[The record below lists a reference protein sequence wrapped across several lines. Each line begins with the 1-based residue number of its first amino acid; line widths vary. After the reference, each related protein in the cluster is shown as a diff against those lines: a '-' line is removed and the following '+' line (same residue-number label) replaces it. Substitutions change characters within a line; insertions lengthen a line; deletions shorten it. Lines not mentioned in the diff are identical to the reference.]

1 MLVSCPR
8 RERRALRTTLQRWVG
23 AICLALAGC
32 GAAAPGEPSAGVAVA
47 PWFEEVASARGL
59 VFRHESGH
67 RDRHWLPEI
76 IAGGAALFDMDGDG
90 DLDAYFVQSGGL
102 VDPPDSRAGN
112 QLLVNL
118 GEGTFRDVSA
128 TSGADDRGYG
138 MGVTAGDYDQDGD
151 ADLYVTNVGPN
162 VLLRNDGGGR
172 FTDVSVSAGVGDPG
186 WGASAAFV
194 DHDADGDLDLFVTNY
209 LNWSVETELTCPGQ
223 QGGSDYCSPLTQHP
237 LADVLF
243 RNDGDGTFTD
253 ISESAGL
260 RTAFGNGLG
269 LVLGDFDG
277 SGTLDLFVAN
287 DKMPNQLWLNRGGG
301 RFEDH
306 ALVAGVG
313 VDLDGQAKAGMGVD
327 AVDLDDDADL
337 DLIVVN
343 LRGESDSV
351 YRKPGRLLQ
360 RRHHRGRPAHSEPPV
375 HAVRPG
381 DARLRQRWPAG
392 PVRGERPHRPAG
404 KRAMPPIH
412 TPSPTCCSGGS
423 PMGSSARLRR
433 PAGRVACLPPRAAP
447 PCSGTSTTTAASDV
461 VVVNRDA
468 PAHLLRNIAP
478 RRGHWITFR
487 VMEATGGD
495 ALGASVRF
503 SAGARRLRR
512 DVKAA
517 YGYFASNDPRVHV
530 GLGSTSRVTD
540 VTVRWVDGRVE
551 TFGDFDSDR
560 IVMLRRGDGG
570 T

>member
-1 MLVSCPR
+1 MQVSCPGG
-8 RERRALRTTLQRWVG
+8 ESRALRTTLQPWVG
-23 AICLALAGC
+23 AMCLALAGC
-32 GAAAPGEPSAGVAVA
+32 GAAAPGEPSEGSAVV
-47 PWFEEVASARGL
+47 PWFEEIASARGL

-118 GEGTFRDVSA
+118 GEGTFRDVSG

-138 MGVTAGDYDQDGD
+138 MGVAAGDYDQDGD
-151 ADLYVTNVGPN
+151 VDLYVTNVGPN
-162 VLLRNDGGGR
+162 VLLRNDGAGR
-172 FTDVSVSAGVGDPG
+172 FTDVSVPAGVGDPG

-253 ISESAGL
+253 VSEAAGL

-301 RFEDH
+301 RFEDR

-351 YRKPGRLLQ
+351 YRNQGAFFSDDTIAVGLRIPSRRFTRFGLGVHDFDNDGRLDLYEANGRIDRQ
-360 RRHHRGRPAHSEPPV
+360 GTRHAADPYAEPNLLFRGLPNGQFGEVAPP
-375 HAVRPG
+375 G
-381 DARLRQRWPAG
+381 G
-392 PVRGERPHRPAG
+392 TRGVLA
-404 KRAMPPIH
+404 A
-412 TPSPTCCSGGS
+412 TS
-423 PMGSSARLRR
+423 
-433 PAGRVACLPPRAAP
+433 RAAVF
-447 PCSGTSTTTAASDV
+447 GDIDNDGGIDV

-560 IVMLRRGDGG
+560 IVMLRRGDGR